1 MVDQSELAWR
11 VLSRLH
17 GADLVYT
24 PMINGRLRRIR
35 EYVRSCADES
45 QLLSL
50 LFPAHMFQ
58 PSIHPAYCHEQFD
71 LTSGEEG
78 NAMLDRPL
86 IAQFCANDPQEFY
99 QGALRLASAG
109 VVDAVDL
116 NLGCPQGIA
125 KRGHYGAFLME
136 DWGLIERM
144 IQHLNRDLP
153 VPVTAKFRV
162 YDSTEKTIQYA
173 KMLENAGAQL
183 LTCKSVLNVC
193 CVHRK
198 QNLIDR

>member
-1 MVDQSELAWR
+1 MLACR
-11 VLSRLH
+11 ASPDRKLIVLWFS
-17 GADLVYT
+17 A
-24 PMINGRLRRIR
+24 
-35 EYVRSCADES
+35 
-45 QLLSL
+45 LLIVSA
-50 LFPAHMFQ
+50 AHMYQ
-58 PSIHPAYCHEQFD
+58 PDLHPTYCHEQFD
-71 LTSGEEG
+71 LVAGEEG
-78 NAMLDRPL
+78 HATLDRPL

-144 IQHLNRDLP
+144 IQTLNRDLP

-162 YDSTEKTIQYA
+162 YDSTEKSVQYA
-173 KMLENAGAQL
+173 KMLEAAGAQM
-183 LTCKSVLNVC
+183 LTCAFRLPP
-193 CVHRK
+193 
-198 QNLIDR
+198 QLLD